1 MPSLEAP
8 VDPAVGL
15 TGAEAARR
23 AAAGQGN
30 AYRAETSRS
39 ASSIIRANVFT
50 LFNGIVFACFG
61 VLFVIGR

>member
-8 VDPAVGL
+8 VDPVGL

-23 AAAGQGN
+23 AVAGQGN

-39 ASSIIRANVFT
+39 AWSIIRANV
-50 LFNGIVFACFG
+50 
-61 VLFVIGR
+61 